1 MSSLDTPLQ
10 SSLNCVDT
18 NKILTGLYI
27 AAVHILDSTH
37 NTVNQE
43 QNTGLRADTYV
54 NIAEQQCM
62 NHCYM
67 QKQRETQTH
76 TAEPKQNMYFMTTI
90 MKLKIPRLLSGNSNQ
105 HSGSLEAEKVTRFGL

>member
-43 QNTGLRADTYV
+43 QNTGLHADTYV

-76 TAEPKQNMYFMTTI
+76 TAEPKQS
-90 MKLKIPRLLSGNSNQ
+90 MKVYVLHDYNNETQNTKITLWQ
-105 HSGSLEAEKVTRFGL
+105 